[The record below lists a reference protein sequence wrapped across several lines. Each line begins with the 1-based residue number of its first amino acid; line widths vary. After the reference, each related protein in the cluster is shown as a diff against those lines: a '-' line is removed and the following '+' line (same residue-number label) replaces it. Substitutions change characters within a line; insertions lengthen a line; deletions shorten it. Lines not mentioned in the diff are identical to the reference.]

1 MKTNLPDLP
10 VTLDGTTL
18 PVQPVYN
25 GARITLADDID
36 SSESDEVKLSSS
48 TRIVWITALMLA
60 VIGVWAWFGT
70 LDEVSNGAGKVIP
83 STREQVLQSLDG
95 GILGGLNVREGSK
108 VEAGQIVA
116 WMDPTRSQSNVG
128 ESAARYRAALAS
140 AARLTA
146 EVNDLPLTFP
156 AELDKYESLKATET
170 RLYNTRRAQLTGSET
185 QINEALD
192 LVKRELQITER
203 LASTGAASN
212 VEVLRLRRQKADL
225 DLKMTDLRSQYY
237 VQARE
242 ELAKANAEADS
253 LAEVIKGRS
262 DSVDRLT
269 VRSPVRGI
277 VKNIKVNTIGGVIP
291 PNGDLMEIVPIDD
304 RLLIEARL
312 SPRDIAFIHP
322 GQNAL
327 VKISAY
333 DYAIYGGL
341 HGVVE
346 TISPDTI
353 QDEAKPEIYYY
364 RVFIRTDV
372 DYLQNKNGKHFSI
385 SPGMIASVDIKTGEK
400 TVMDYLFKPF
410 NRAKEALRER

>member
-116 WMDPTRSQSNVG
+116 WMDPTRSESNVG

-372 DYLQNKNGKHFSI
+372 DYLQNKNGKRFSI

>member
-1 MKTNLPDLP
+1 MQINLPDVP
-10 VTLDGTTL
+10 VTVPPPKPPASPAFDGAFISLSDDLDD
-18 PVQPVYN
+18 P
-25 GARITLADDID
+25 D
-36 SSESDEVKLSSS
+36 SNETKLSGA
-48 TRIVWITALMLA
+48 TRIVWIVALLLL
-60 VIGVWAWFGT
+60 VIGAWAWFGK
-70 LDEVSNGAGKVIP
+70 LDEVSNGTGKVIP

-95 GILGGLNVREGSK
+95 GILGGLNVREGAR

-128 ESAARYRAALAS
+128 ESAARYRASLAA

-156 AELDKYESLKATET
+156 AELDKYPDLTSAET
-170 RLYNTRRAQLTGSET
+170 RLYNTRRAQVSDSEARIT
-185 QINEALD
+185 EALD
-192 LVKRELQITER
+192 LVKRELQITEK
-203 LASTGAASN
+203 LAISGAASN

-237 VQARE
+237 VEARQ
-242 ELAKANAEADS
+242 ELAKANAEVDT
-253 LAEVIKGRS
+253 LAEVIKGRA
-262 DSVDRLT
+262 DSVERLT

-353 QDEAKPEIYYY
+353 QDEVKPEIYYY

-372 DYLQNKNGKHFSI
+372 DYLQNKNGKRFSI
-385 SPGMIASVDIKTGEK
+385 SPGMISSVDIKTGEK
-400 TVMDYLFKPF
+400 TVVDYLFKPF
-410 NRAKEALRER
+410 NRVKEALRER